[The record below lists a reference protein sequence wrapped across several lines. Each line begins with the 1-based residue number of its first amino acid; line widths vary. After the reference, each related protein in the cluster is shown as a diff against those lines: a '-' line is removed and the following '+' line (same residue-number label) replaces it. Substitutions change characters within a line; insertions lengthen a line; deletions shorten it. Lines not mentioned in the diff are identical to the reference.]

1 MVDSF
6 GNWYPDYPGQQPHQ
20 DPAYI
25 RIFNQRQNSPQSQPQ
40 PQQQP
45 QQQMMT
51 PPTIRAEIVQ
61 VDSMAAI
68 DRFPMAAGTSQMFM
82 TKDEQN
88 IVVRSMYA
96 NGQHS
101 DDIYDK
107 RPPEPPAPT
116 LNPADYVRKD
126 ELSAL
131 IAAVI
136 QSQTAQKRPT
146 KKEETNGAV

>member
-1 MVDSF
+1 MIDRM
-6 GNWYPDYPGQQPHQ
+6 GNWYPDWPGQQPYQDTAYMRTYNHQ
-20 DPAYI
+20 G
-25 RIFNQRQNSPQSQPQ
+25 
-40 PQQQP
+40 QQP
-45 QQQMMT
+45 AQQGQQSLT

-61 VDSMAAI
+61 VDTLDAI

-96 NGQHS
+96 NGQHN

-107 RPPEPPAPT
+107 RPPAPPAPT

-126 ELSAL
+126 ELQAL
-131 IAAVI
+131 IADAL
-136 QSQTAQKRPT
+136 QANTATHKAAT
-146 KKEETNGAV
+146 KKEEAA

>member
-1 MVDSF
+1 MVDAY

-25 RIFNQRQNSPQSQPQ
+25 RIYNQRQNAPQNQPQ
-40 PQQQP
+40 AQQQP

-68 DRFPMAAGTSQMFM
+68 DRFPMAAGTSQMYM

-116 LNPADYVRKD
+116 LNPAEYVRKD

-131 IAAVI
+131 IAEAI
-136 QSQTAQKRPT
+136 QAQTTQKRPA
-146 KKEETNGAV
+146 KKEEANGTV

>member
-1 MVDSF
+1 MVDRF
-6 GNWYPDYPGQQPHQ
+6 GNWYPDFPGQQPFQ
-20 DPAYI
+20 DPAYM
-25 RIFNQRQNSPQSQPQ
+25 RAYSQQNQPAQQT
-40 PQQQP
+40 QQQGL
-45 QQQMMT
+45 T

-61 VDSMAAI
+61 VDNMDAI

-96 NGQHS
+96 NGQHN

-107 RPPEPPAPT
+107 RPPAPPAPT

-126 ELSAL
+126 ELEAL
-131 IAAVI
+131 IADAL
-136 QSQTAQKRPT
+136 QAQTAPRKAAT
-146 KKEETNGAV
+146 KKEEAA